1 MMELEEAKKLLAALY
16 RNGVEYVLIGSMGMA
31 AQGLVRATRDMD
43 FFVSSRRDNI
53 EKLKN
58 ALKSVFDNDENIDLI
73 THDDLA
79 GDYPAI
85 EYVPPHGRYHI
96 DILTR
101 LGENYR
107 YEDIEWEEMEMD
119 GFRVRIATPS
129 MLYRMKRNSLRPRDQ
144 ADAAWLNERFK
155 IEVD

>member
-1 MMELEEAKKLLAALY
+1 MMELEDAKLLLAALD
-16 RNGVEYVLIGSMGMA
+16 RNKVKYVLVGSMGMA

-43 FFVSSRRDNI
+43 FFVLSRQDNI
-53 EKLKN
+53 DRLKS
-58 ALKSVFDNDENIDLI
+58 ALKSVFDNDENVDLI
-73 THDDLA
+73 TYEDLA

-107 YEDIEWEEMEMD
+107 YEDLEWEEMEID
-119 GFRVRIATPS
+119 GIRVRIATPS
-129 MLYRMKRNSLRPRDQ
+129 MIYKMKRDSLRPRDQ
-144 ADAAWLNERFK
+144 ADAAWLNERFN
-155 IEVD
+155 IEED

>member
-1 MMELEEAKKLLAALY
+1 MELEDAKLLLAALD
-16 RNGVEYVLIGSMGMA
+16 RNKVKYVLVGSMGMA

-43 FFVSSRRDNI
+43 FFVLSRQDNI
-53 EKLKN
+53 DRLKS
-58 ALKSVFDNDENIDLI
+58 ALKSVFDNDENVDLI
-73 THDDLA
+73 TYEDLA

-107 YEDIEWEEMEMD
+107 YEDLEWEEMEID
-119 GFRVRIATPS
+119 GIRVRIATPS
-129 MLYRMKRNSLRPRDQ
+129 MIYKMKRDSLRPRDQ
-144 ADAAWLNERFK
+144 ADAAWLNERFN
-155 IEVD
+155 IEED

>member
-1 MMELEEAKKLLAALY
+1 MMRFEDAKLLPAALY
-16 RNGVEYVLIGSMGMA
+16 RNGVKYVLVGSMGMA

-53 EKLKN
+53 ERLKS

-73 THDDLA
+73 THEDLT

-85 EYVPPHGRYHI
+85 EYIPPHGRCHI

-101 LGENYR
+101 IGENYR
-107 YEDIEWEEMEMD
+107 YEDLEWEEMEKENLH
-119 GFRVRIATPS
+119 RVPGPDATVRALVIIRLSHDMILLPG
-129 MLYRMKRNSLRPRDQ
+129 
-144 ADAAWLNERFK
+144 
-155 IEVD
+155 